1 MPANFTVIMR
11 SELIIIRFFSLRKS
25 DISLPFSTESAVFL
39 AGGYNVYCDDE
50 VYDLHIL
57 ARL

>member
-25 DISLPFSTESAVFL
+25 DISLMFSTESAVSWQVGIMCIVTMRF
-39 AGGYNVYCDDE
+39 AICTF
-50 VYDLHIL
+50 
-57 ARL
+57 